1 MSFPFLTTIFCL
13 PLLAV
18 LIIFCI
24 PARQRSAIRIV
35 ALACSAAALAMTVFL
50 FFTYD
55 RAAGGLQL
63 VEKVPWIPTLG
74 ISYFVGVNGINVM
87 LLLLTGIIITAG
99 VLASWDVVHRQKEF
113 FILLLILTTG
123 VFGVFMSWN
132 LFLFFLF
139 YEVAVLPMYLLI
151 GIWGTGRK
159 EYAAMKLT
167 LYLMAGSAL
176 ILAGILGL
184 YFASGQRT
192 FDLDVLEKAAYDP
205 VFQKVFFPILFIGF
219 GILGALWPFHTWSPD
234 GHASAPTAVSML
246 HAGVLMKL
254 GAYGCLLV
262 PMTLLPDG
270 ARFWLPFVALLALV
284 NIVYGSLGATA
295 QKDLKYIVA
304 YSSVSHMGIVML
316 GLAAMNGTA
325 IGGAVLQM
333 FSHGIMTGL
342 FFALV
347 GMIYGRTH
355 TRIVGEMGGLASR
368 IPVLAA
374 FFVLTGLTSLGLPGL
389 SGFPAELAVFIG
401 AFRTYPVVTVVCT
414 TGIVITAFYVLRLLQ
429 RMLFG
434 ASPVLHG
441 AGGAGSTIVGGAG
454 SGLGGAFGYAK
465 SAFGDANKIEFVALG
480 LLMLFILV
488 VGLYPLP
495 FVQLIGTAV
504 APVAARLGG
513 M

>member
-1 MSFPFLTTIFCL
+1 MSFPILTAMFCL
-13 PLLAV
+13 PFLAV
-18 LIIFCI
+18 LVLFAV
-24 PARQRSAIRIV
+24 PERMRMAIRVISLTASAG
-35 ALACSAAALAMTVFL
+35 ALALALLL
-50 FFTYD
+50 FFSYD
-55 RAAGGLQL
+55 RAAGGLQF
-63 VEKVPWIPTLG
+63 VERVSWIPTFG
-74 ISYFVGVNGINVM
+74 VSYFVGVNGINVL
-87 LLLLTGIIITAG
+87 LLLLTGVIITAG

-113 FILLLILTTG
+113 FILLLTLTTG

-184 YFASGQRT
+184 YFASGLRT
-192 FDLDVLEKAAYDP
+192 FDLDLLEKAAYSP
-205 VFQKVFFPILFIGF
+205 VFQKVFFPILFLGF
-219 GILGALWPFHTWSPD
+219 GTLAALWPLHTWSPD

-262 PMTLLPDG
+262 PMTLLPEG
-270 ARFWLPFVALLALV
+270 ARFWLPFVAALSVV

-295 QKDLKYIVA
+295 QQDLKYIVA
-304 YSSVSHMGIVML
+304 YSSVSHMGIVLL
-316 GLAAMNGTA
+316 GLSAMNETA
-325 IGGAVLQM
+325 ISGAVLQM

-355 TRIVGEMGGLASR
+355 TRIVGEQAGLASR
-368 IPVLAA
+368 MPALAA

-389 SGFPAELAVFIG
+389 SGFPAELAVFLG
-401 AFRTYPVVTVVCT
+401 AFRAYPAVTVICT
-414 TGIVITAFYVLRLLQ
+414 TGIVITAFYILRLLQ

-434 ASPVLHG
+434 AGPVVLAAAGAPAHG
-441 AGGAGSTIVGGAG
+441 AGPAHAAGPVHAAISLT
-454 SGLGGAFGYAK
+454 
-465 SAFGDANKIEFVALG
+465 DANRVEFLALA
-480 LLMLFILV
+480 LLMVFILV
-488 VGLYPLP
+488 VGIFPLP
-495 FVQLIGTAV
+495 FFQLIGSAV
-504 APVAARLGG
+504 APVVARLGG
-513 M
+513 A

>member
-1 MSFPFLTTIFCL
+1 MSFPVLTVLYCL

-24 PARQRSAIRIV
+24 PAGHRSAIRAV
-35 ALACSAAALAMTVFL
+35 ALAFSAAAFGIAAWL
-50 FFTYD
+50 FFAYD
-55 RAAGGLQL
+55 RGAAGLQF
-63 VEKVPWIPTLG
+63 VERLSWIPGLG
-74 ISYFVGVNGINVM
+74 ITYFVGVNGINVL
-87 LLLLTGIIITAG
+87 LLLLTGVIITAG
-99 VLASWDVVHRQKEF
+99 VLASWDVEHRQKEF
-113 FILLLILTTG
+113 FILLLTLTTG

-176 ILAGILGL
+176 ILAGILGV
-184 YFASGQRT
+184 YFASGT
-192 FDLDVLEKAAYDP
+192 HSFDLDVLKRAAFDP
-205 VFQKVFFPILFIGF
+205 VTQKILFPILFVGF
-219 GILGALWPFHTWSPD
+219 AILAALWPLHTWSPD

-262 PMTLLPDG
+262 PMTLLPVG
-270 ARFWLPFVALLALV
+270 AHTWLPMVALLSVV

-295 QKDLKYIVA
+295 QTDLKYIVA
-304 YSSVSHMGIVML
+304 YSSVSHMGIVLL
-316 GLAAMNGTA
+316 GLASGNETA
-325 IGGAVLQM
+325 INGAVLQM

-355 TRIVGEMGGLASR
+355 TRIVSEQGGLASR
-368 IPVLAA
+368 MPVLAV

-401 AFRTYPVVTVVCT
+401 AFRAYPVVTVICM
-414 TGIVITAFYVLRLLQ
+414 TGLVITAFYILRLVQ
-429 RMLFG
+429 RLFFG
-434 ASPVLHG
+434 APHMSHEAV
-441 AGGAGSTIVGGAG
+441 
-454 SGLGGAFGYAK
+454 
-465 SAFGDANKIEFVALG
+465 FGDANRIELAALG
-480 LLMLFILV
+480 LLMVFILA

-495 FVQLIGTAV
+495 FLRLIGSAV
-504 APVAARLGG
+504 APLAANLGG

>member
-18 LIIFCI
+18 LVIFCI
-24 PARQRSAIRIV
+24 PARQRSVIRIV
-35 ALACSAAALAMTVFL
+35 ALASSAAALAMTVVL

-55 RAAGGLQL
+55 RALGGLQL
-63 VEKVPWIPTLG
+63 VEKAPWIPTLG
-74 ISYFVGVNGINVM
+74 ISYFVGVNGINVL

-99 VLASWDVVHRQKEF
+99 VLASWDLEHRQKEF
-113 FILLLILTTG
+113 FILLLTLTTG

-151 GIWGTGRK
+151 GIWGTGKK

-184 YFASGQRT
+184 YFGSGQRT
-192 FDLDVLEKAAYDP
+192 FDLDLLATAVFDP
-205 VFQKVFFPILFIGF
+205 TFQKVFFPILFVGF
-219 GILGALWPFHTWSPD
+219 GILAALWPFHTWSPD

-270 ARFWLPFVALLALV
+270 ARFWLPMVALLAMV

-355 TRIVGEMGGLASR
+355 TRIVGELGGLASR
-368 IPVLAA
+368 VPALAA

-389 SGFPAELAVFIG
+389 SGFPAELAVFLG
-401 AFRTYPVVTVVCT
+401 AFRAYPVVTVVCT

-434 ASPVLHG
+434 AKPVAVLNGVH
-441 AGGAGSTIVGGAG
+441 APHP
-454 SGLGGAFGYAK
+454 LP
-465 SAFGDANKIEFVALG
+465 AFGDANRVEFTALA
-480 LLMLFILV
+480 LLMVFILV

-504 APVAARLGG
+504 APVAAKLGG
-513 M
+513 L

>member
-1 MSFPFLTTIFCL
+1 
-13 PLLAV
+13 LL
-18 LIIFCI
+18 
-24 PARQRSAIRIV
+24 
-35 ALACSAAALAMTVFL
+35 
-50 FFTYD
+50 
-55 RAAGGLQL
+55 
-63 VEKVPWIPTLG
+63 EKV
-74 ISYFVGVNGINVM
+74 
-87 LLLLTGIIITAG
+87 
-99 VLASWDVVHRQKEF
+99 
-113 FILLLILTTG
+113 
-123 VFGVFMSWN
+123 VFN
-132 LFLFFLF
+132 
-139 YEVAVLPMYLLI
+139 
-151 GIWGTGRK
+151 
-159 EYAAMKLT
+159 
-167 LYLMAGSAL
+167 
-176 ILAGILGL
+176 
-184 YFASGQRT
+184 RT
-192 FDLDVLEKAAYDP
+192 F
-205 VFQKVFFPILFIGF
+205 QIVFFPILFVGF
-219 GILGALWPFHTWSPD
+219 GILAALWPFHTWSPD

-270 ARFWLPFVALLALV
+270 ARFWLPMVALLAVV

-355 TRIVGEMGGLASR
+355 TRIVGELGGLASR
-368 IPVLAA
+368 VPALAA

-401 AFRTYPVVTVVCT
+401 AFRTYPVVTVACT

-429 RMLFG
+429 RLFFG
-434 ASPVLHG
+434 ARRTI
-441 AGGAGSTIVGGAG
+441 GSESDAK
-454 SGLGGAFGYAK
+454 SAFGDAKSAFGDAKSAFGDAK
-465 SAFGDANKIEFVALG
+465 SAFGDANSVEFAALA
-480 LLMLFILV
+480 LLMVFILA

-495 FVQLIGTAV
+495 FVRVIGSAV
-504 APVAARLGG
+504 APLAAKLGA
-513 M
+513 

>member
-1 MSFPFLTTIFCL
+1 MSFPVLTVLYGL

-24 PARQRSAIRIV
+24 PAAKRQAIRAV
-35 ALACSAAALAMTVFL
+35 ALGFSAASLALAVWL
-50 FFTYD
+50 FFAYD
-55 RAAGGLQL
+55 RAAGGLQF
-63 VEKVPWIPTLG
+63 VERVPWIPGLG
-74 ISYFVGVNGINVM
+74 ISYFVGVNGINIL
-87 LLLLTGIIITAG
+87 LLLLTGVIITAG
-99 VLASWDVVHRQKEF
+99 VLASWDVEHRQKEF
-113 FILLLILTTG
+113 FILLLTLTTG

-184 YFASGQRT
+184 YFASGMGS
-192 FDLDVLEKAAYDP
+192 FDLDVLAAASFSP
-205 VFQKVFFPILFIGF
+205 SFQKVFFPILFAGF
-219 GILGALWPFHTWSPD
+219 GILAALWPLHTWSPD

-262 PMTLLPDG
+262 PMTLLPVG
-270 ARFWLPFVALLALV
+270 ARFWLPMVALLSVV

-295 QKDLKYIVA
+295 QNDLKYIVA
-304 YSSVSHMGIVML
+304 YSSVSHMGIVLL
-316 GLAAMNGTA
+316 GLSAGNETA
-325 IGGAVLQM
+325 VNGAVLQM

-355 TRIVGEMGGLASR
+355 TRMVSEQAGLAARMPALS
-368 IPVLAA
+368 A

-389 SGFPAELAVFIG
+389 SGFPAELAVFVG
-401 AFRTYPVVTVVCT
+401 AFRAYPVVTVVCT
-414 TGIVITAFYVLRLLQ
+414 TGIVITAFYVLRLVQ
-429 RMLFG
+429 RLF
-434 ASPVLHG
+434 
-441 AGGAGSTIVGGAG
+441 
-454 SGLGGAFGYAK
+454 FGVPRLAHE
-465 SAFGDANKIEFVALG
+465 AVFGDANRVEFAALT
-480 LLMLFILV
+480 LLMVFILA

-495 FVQLIGTAV
+495 FLRLIGSAV
-504 APVAARLGG
+504 APIAANLGG

>member
-1 MSFPFLTTIFCL
+1 MTFPFLTAIYGL

-18 LIIFCI
+18 LVLFCI
-24 PARQRSAIRIV
+24 PARHRMAIRTV
-35 ALACSAAALAMTVFL
+35 ALVSSAAALAMTILL
-50 FFTYD
+50 FFLYD
-55 RAAGGLQL
+55 RGAGGLQF
-63 VEKVPWIPTLG
+63 VEKVPWASALG
-74 ISYFVGVNGINVM
+74 ITYFVGVNGINVI

-99 VLASWDVVHRQKEF
+99 VLASWGVEHRQKEF
-113 FILLLILTTG
+113 FILLLTLTTG

-151 GIWGTGRK
+151 GIWGTGNK

-184 YFASGQRT
+184 YFASGLRT
-192 FDLDVLEKAAYDP
+192 FDLDLLAKATYDP
-205 VFQKVFFPILFIGF
+205 LFQRVFFPIFFVGF
-219 GILGALWPFHTWSPD
+219 GILAALWPFHTWSPD

-262 PMTLLPDG
+262 PMTLLTDG
-270 ARFWLPFVALLALV
+270 ARFWLPMVALLSVV
-284 NIVYGSLGATA
+284 NIVYGSLAATA

-316 GLAAMNGTA
+316 GLSAMNGTS

-355 TRIVGEMGGLASR
+355 TRMVDEQGGLASR
-368 IPVLAA
+368 MPALAV

-389 SGFPAELAVFIG
+389 SGFPAELAVFLG
-401 AFRTYPVVTVVCT
+401 AFRAYPVVTIVCT
-414 TGIVITAFYVLRLLQ
+414 TGIVITAFYVLRLIQ
-429 RMLFG
+429 RLFFG
-434 ASPVLHG
+434 ARKTAQAVVPGDATSV
-441 AGGAGSTIVGGAG
+441 
-454 SGLGGAFGYAK
+454 
-465 SAFGDANKIEFVALG
+465 FGDANRVEFAALT

-495 FVQLIGTAV
+495 FVRLIGSAV
-504 APVAARLGG
+504 APVAAKLGG

>member
-1 MSFPFLTTIFCL
+1 MSFPFLTAIFCL
-13 PLLAV
+13 PLAAV
-18 LIIFCI
+18 LVLFCI
-24 PARQRSAIRIV
+24 PERRRTAIKVV
-35 ALACSAAALAMTVFL
+35 ALVSSVAALAMTVVL
-50 FFTYD
+50 FFFYD
-55 RAAGGLQL
+55 RAAGGLQF
-63 VEKVPWIPTLG
+63 VERVPWASTLG
-74 ISYFVGVNGINVM
+74 ITYFVGVNGINVI

-113 FILLLILTTG
+113 FILLLTLTTG

-184 YFASGQRT
+184 YFAAGQHT
-192 FDLDVLEKAAYDP
+192 FDLDLLEKAAYDP
-205 VFQKVFFPILFIGF
+205 LFQRIFFPILFVGF
-219 GILGALWPFHTWSPD
+219 GILAALWPFHTWSPD

-270 ARFWLPFVALLALV
+270 ARFWLPTVALLSVV

-316 GLAAMNGTA
+316 GLSSMNEIA
-325 IGGAVLQM
+325 LGGAVLQM

-355 TRIVGEMGGLASR
+355 TRMIDEQGGLASR
-368 IPVLAA
+368 IPALAT

-401 AFRTYPVVTVVCT
+401 AFRAYPAVTVVCT

-429 RMLFG
+429 KLFFG
-434 ASPVLHG
+434 ARTVVPLPA
-441 AGGAGSTIVGGAG
+441 AGHAALAPA
-454 SGLGGAFGYAK
+454 LGDAK
-465 SAFGDANKIEFVALG
+465 SAFGDANKVEFAALA
-480 LLMLFILV
+480 LLMLFIFA

-495 FVQLIGTAV
+495 FVRLIGTAV
-504 APVAARLGG
+504 APLAAKLTG